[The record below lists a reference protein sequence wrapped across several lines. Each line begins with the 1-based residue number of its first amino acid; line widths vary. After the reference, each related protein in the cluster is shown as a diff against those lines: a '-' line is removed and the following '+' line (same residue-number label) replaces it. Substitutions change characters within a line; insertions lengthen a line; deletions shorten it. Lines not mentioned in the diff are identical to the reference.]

1 MAKAFRISMTTR
13 RKNPRQYL
21 PDSAVYLQLGVSR
34 ATFYRLLE
42 KGVISQ
48 PVTRI
53 GKNRRGWTMADVGV
67 AKQEIEELRERS
79 KS

>member
-1 MAKAFRISMTTR
+1 MAKALRMSMTTR

>member
-1 MAKAFRISMTTR
+1 MG
-13 RKNPRQYL
+13 L
-21 PDSAVYLQLGVSR
+21 
-34 ATFYRLLE
+34 
-42 KGVISQ
+42 
-48 PVTRI
+48 